1 MKYHM
6 CATHS
11 SQATLKEV
19 TSMEHGRRFKRVTV
33 THIVKADLRSSLA
46 ALAGATPSSLRLV
59 VSWFHLTM
67 LDN

>member
-1 MKYHM
+1 
-6 CATHS
+6 
-11 SQATLKEV
+11 
-19 TSMEHGRRFKRVTV
+19 MEHGRRFKRVTV
-33 THIVKADLRSSLA
+33 THIVKADLLSSLA